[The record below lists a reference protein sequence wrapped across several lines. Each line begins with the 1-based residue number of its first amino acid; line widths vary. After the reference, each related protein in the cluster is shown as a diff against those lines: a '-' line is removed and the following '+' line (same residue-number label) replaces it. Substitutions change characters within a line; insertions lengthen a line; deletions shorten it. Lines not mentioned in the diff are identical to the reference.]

1 MKLTTI
7 ILTAMMMHSG
17 LLMATEEPAFTLI
30 KQSEPFEL
38 RLYAPRIIAE
48 TAVSG
53 DMKKASSSGFKAIA
67 NFIFGNNQ
75 HPGSGEAENI
85 SMTAPVILQSSSVEA
100 FTTSNPASDGSEQAW
115 QVSFFMPSQYNLESL
130 PKPNNSAVTVRS
142 LPASY
147 AAVMRFSGFSGAETV
162 AKNTQ
167 ALQQWIQQQQLSAL
181 STPQLAR
188 YNPPWTLPFM
198 RRNEIIIE
206 VAAPII
212 AAQENTAP

>member
-1 MKLTTI
+1 
-7 ILTAMMMHSG
+7 MMYSG

-48 TAVSG
+48 TTVTG
-53 DMKKASSSGFKAIA
+53 NMKKASSSGFKAIA

-75 HPGSGEAENI
+75 HPNSGQAENI
-85 SMTAPVILQSSSVEA
+85 SMTAPVILQSSSIVA
-100 FTTSNPASDGSEQAW
+100 FTASNPANDGSEQTW

-130 PKPNNSAVTVRS
+130 PKPNNSAVKVRS

-147 AAVMRFSGFSGAETV
+147 AAVMRFSGFSGAEKV
-162 AKNTQ
+162 AENTQ
-167 ALQQWIQQQQLSAL
+167 ALQQWIAQQQLSIL
-181 STPQLAR
+181 STAQLAR
-188 YNPPWTLPFM
+188 YNPPWSLPFA

-206 VAAPII
+206 VAAPIP
-212 AAQENTAP
+212 AVTETTAP

>member
-1 MKLTTI
+1 MKLTTV
-7 ILTAMMMHSG
+7 ILTVIMMHPG
-17 LLMATEEPAFTLI
+17 LLMATEEPAFTVI
-30 KQSEPFEL
+30 KRNEPFEL

-53 DMKKASSSGFKAIA
+53 SMKQASSSGFKVIA

-75 HPGSGEAENI
+75 NPSSGQAESI
-85 SMTAPVILQSSSVEA
+85 SMTAPVILQSSRVEA
-100 FTTSNPASDGSEQAW
+100 FTGSNPVSDGSEQAW

-130 PKPNNSAVTVRS
+130 PKPNNSAVKLRS

-147 AAVMRFSGFSGAETV
+147 AAVIRFSGFSGAENV
-162 AKNTQ
+162 AENTQ
-167 ALQQWIQQQQLSAL
+167 ALQQWIQQQQLSIL
-181 STPQLAR
+181 STAQLAR

-206 VAAPII
+206 VADPML
-212 AAQENTAP
+212 AAKENTAR